1 MPAQKK
7 ASSKRKLIGEQ
18 EIPDLQTRP
27 SKNIRV
33 TRGNVA
39 LRIWNPQTSR
49 RAGAMH
55 SEVVQDRPGKMP
67 EMRDDAGAEKNGVN
81 GRSS

>member
-7 ASSKRKLIGEQ
+7 ASGKRKLIGEQ

-67 EMRDDAGAEKNGVN
+67 EMRMTLEQKKTG
-81 GRSS
+81 